1 MRKPAASIRT
11 KMTALVVLGAVAM
24 VALTAIAVV
33 QGEHRIMGERRA
45 ATRAVVESA
54 LGVVTYYGDLAT
66 SGVLSEGEAKSRAA
80 AAVASLRY
88 DGQEYFW
95 INDMTPTMV
104 VHPIK
109 PELDGT
115 DLSGIEDSNGKPLFR
130 QMVAVV
136 KADGAGFVDYTWPKP
151 GADAPQPK
159 VSYVAGYAPWGWV
172 IGSGVYV
179 DDVRGAAW
187 ADARV
192 IMIAAG
198 LLVAALA
205 GVGFLTS
212 ASVVRPVERV
222 TRALRDGDPAARL
235 DTGKGRTELEQLA
248 VALNDALDRNA
259 TVARAVGEMSQ
270 ELLAS
275 AEQLAM
281 ASEEIGEVA
290 GRSASRTA
298 EAGESARSVASG
310 IDSVAA
316 GTHQMGASIGEISRN
331 ASEVASIAEQAVS
344 AAQRT
349 TRSVEALGESSA
361 QIGTVVKAITQIAE
375 QTNLLALNATIEAA
389 RAGESGKGFAVVAG
403 EVKELAQETAKATG
417 DIVGQVQAIQD
428 AVARASEEIA
438 GIAEVVGRI
447 SDYQTTVA
455 GAVEEQTA
463 TTEAMAATVA
473 EVAGGGR
480 AVAGTLAEVDDA
492 TAHTV
497 AEIAGIRA
505 AAAAL
510 EATARRLQDT
520 AASLSS

>member
-1 MRKPAASIRT
+1 MI
-11 KMTALVVLGAVAM
+11 
-24 VALTAIAVV
+24 ALTAIAVV
-33 QGEHRIMGERRA
+33 QGEHRIMAERRA

-66 SGVLSEGEAKSRAA
+66 SGVLSEDEAKTRAA

-115 DLSGIEDSNGKPLFR
+115 DLSGIKDANGKPLF
-130 QMVAVV
+130 QEMVAVV
-136 KADGAGFVDYTWPKP
+136 KADGAGFVDYMWPKP

-205 GVGFLTS
+205 AVGYVTS
-212 ASVVRPVERV
+212 ASVVRPVERA

-235 DTGKGRTELEQLA
+235 ETGKGRTELERLA
-248 VALNDALDRNA
+248 VALNEALDRNA
-259 TVARAVGEMSQ
+259 AVARAVGEMSQ

-275 AEQLAM
+275 AEQLAA

-331 ASEVASIAEQAVS
+331 AAEVASIAEQAVS

-349 TRSVEALGESSA
+349 TQQRRGARGVQRADRHRREGDHADRRADEPAG
-361 QIGTVVKAITQIAE
+361 AE
-375 QTNLLALNATIEAA
+375 RDDRGG
-389 RAGESGKGFAVVAG
+389 RAGEAGKGFAVVAG

-417 DIVGQVQAIQD
+417 DIVGQVQAIQE

-463 TTEAMAATVA
+463 TTEAMAGDRGRGRRWRPRRGRHAGRGRRRHRAHGQGDRRHPCRGRGPRGHRAPAPGHRRVA
-473 EVAGGGR
+473 VR
-480 AVAGTLAEVDDA
+480 R
-492 TAHTV
+492 
-497 AEIAGIRA
+497 RA
-505 AAAAL
+505 A
-510 EATARRLQDT
+510 
-520 AASLSS
+520 